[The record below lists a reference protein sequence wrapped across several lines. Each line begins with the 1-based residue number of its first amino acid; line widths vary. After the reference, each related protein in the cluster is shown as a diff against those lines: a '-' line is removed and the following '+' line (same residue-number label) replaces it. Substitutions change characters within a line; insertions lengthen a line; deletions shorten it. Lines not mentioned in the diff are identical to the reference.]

1 MYVLKAKK
9 ILTQQNQYSK
19 LKKREKY
26 ASLTD
31 EKGKKRAKARENY
44 QAKGKEI
51 NLDGKRLFWTVF
63 TVMFWKGLTF
73 ISHYISWFGYLIQL
87 SGIDGSL
94 VSTPFNGSQKSS
106 KQVHYR
112 ETKWTR
118 GCTRRCLFLFI
129 MMQERGDLA

>member
-51 NLDGKRLFWTVF
+51 NLDGKRLF
-63 TVMFWKGLTF
+63 
-73 ISHYISWFGYLIQL
+73 
-87 SGIDGSL
+87 
-94 VSTPFNGSQKSS
+94 
-106 KQVHYR
+106 
-112 ETKWTR
+112 
-118 GCTRRCLFLFI
+118 
-129 MMQERGDLA
+129 